1 MVLILKCDECGT
13 ASRFSSAV
21 CLPLS
26 DRSAL
31 WLFGDDETARQ
42 PCVLHHLVSQ
52 KLHTVAMVTV
62 SLQLLLQ
69 GMGRINTTTRL
80 PSESASFQSGAT
92 PDGPSSSPSG
102 RTKI

>member
-1 MVLILKCDECGT
+1 MVLILQCDECGT
-13 ASRFSSAV
+13 ASRFSSAM

-42 PCVLHHLVSQ
+42 PRVLHHLVSQ

-69 GMGRINTTTRL
+69 DVGRINTTRL

-92 PDGPSSSPSG
+92 HDRPGSSPSG
-102 RTKI
+102 RTKF